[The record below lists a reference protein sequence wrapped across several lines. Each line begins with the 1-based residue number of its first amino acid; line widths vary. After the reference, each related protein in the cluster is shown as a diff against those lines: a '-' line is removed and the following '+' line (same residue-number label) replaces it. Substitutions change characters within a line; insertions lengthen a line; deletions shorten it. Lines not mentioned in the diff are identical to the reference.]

1 MTARLT
7 VLLILALLASLPARS
22 ADREATAALAA
33 AAARQTARADSLA
46 AAGRDAELA
55 ASVADWLA
63 ANREA
68 HELTWPLRQRLGLA
82 LLRLGRHDEAV
93 AELERTVLWA
103 PGVAANHRNLA
114 RALLAAGKRGRAFGE
129 YREALD
135 LAPDDADVRAEYA
148 HVLIDFGQAGRAA
161 AVLGQGRDAGQASP
175 ALDRAEARLHLE
187 RGDPAAALPALE
199 RLHAADPADG
209 AMREQLALARLRAGE
224 PESARLLLLDA
235 WPEDLSPMGRRLVL
249 EADRLLGDGVRA
261 RGLADGLDD
270 SLAVSD
276 PDLLALASLICYDLG
291 EDRIGLDL
299 IDRVIALMPG
309 QAAYRNNRVAFLLRL
324 GRREEAD
331 REWARVL
338 ELDPSLAGN
347 RTEEPAD
354 R

>member
-1 MTARLT
+1 MAGRFM
-7 VLLILALLASLPARS
+7 ALLLVTLLAPPVARS
-22 ADREATAALAA
+22 GDREATAALAA

-46 AAGRDAELA
+46 AVGRDAELVTT
-55 ASVADWLA
+55 VAEWLA
-63 ANREA
+63 ANRDA

-93 AELERTVLWA
+93 AELERTVVWA

-135 LAPDDADVRAEYA
+135 LAPDDADVRAEFI
-148 HVLIDFGQAGRAA
+148 HVLVDFGQTGRAA
-161 AVLGQGRDAGQASP
+161 AVLRRGRDEGQASP

-199 RLHAADPADG
+199 RLHAADPDDEAL
-209 AMREQLALARLRAGE
+209 REHLALARLRAGE
-224 PESARLLLLDA
+224 PAAARLLLLDA
-235 WPEDLSPMGRRLVL
+235 WPDGLTPEGRRLVL
-249 EADRLLGDGVRA
+249 EADRLLGDGARA
-261 RGLADGLDD
+261 RGLAVELDA

-299 IDRVIALMPG
+299 IDRVIALAPER
-309 QAAYRNNRVAFLLRL
+309 AAYRNNRVAFLLRL
-324 GRREEAD
+324 GRRDEAD

-347 RTEEPAD
+347 RTERPVE